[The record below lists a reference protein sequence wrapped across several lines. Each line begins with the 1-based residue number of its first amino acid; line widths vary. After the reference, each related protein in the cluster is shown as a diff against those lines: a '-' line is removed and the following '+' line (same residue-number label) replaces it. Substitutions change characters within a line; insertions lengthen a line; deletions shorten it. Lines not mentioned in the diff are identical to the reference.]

1 MAKSSRAKQQPDLY
15 DVALSFVGDPRKCLG
30 NQAARTIIREYHI
43 AVSILNNEHRLF
55 DWDAL
60 VSELRVDGRL
70 VERWADLLA
79 GYCLVRDME
88 SQVKGVQQGGLGHGE
103 VSLGRAFRK
112 KLPVQDASGKIG
124 TVSIRGVL
132 GNPDFTPAVT
142 ARLKTRLLAEMHED
156 LDSPQ
161 YEKGWVREVIQE
173 AWQLVG
179 EHLEQESI
187 SRVLRRHRNRHR
199 K

>member
-1 MAKSSRAKQQPDLY
+1 MAKRSRVKQQPDLY
-15 DVALSFVGDPRKCLG
+15 DVALSFVRDPRKCVK
-30 NQAARTIIREYHI
+30 NQEGRAAIREYD
-43 AVSILNNEHRLF
+43 LN
-55 DWDAL
+55 WKGL
-60 VSELRVDGRL
+60 VSKLRLEGHL
-70 VERWADLLA
+70 AERWADFLA
-79 GYCLVRDME
+79 GYRLIRDME
-88 SQVKGVQQGGLGHGE
+88 SQVRGVQQGGLGHGP

-112 KLPVQDASGKIG
+112 KLPVQDASGKTG
-124 TVSIRGVL
+124 MVSTREVL

-142 ARLKTRLLAEMHED
+142 AQLKTRLLAEMYED

-161 YEKGWVREVIQE
+161 NEKGWVREVIQE

-179 EHLEQESI
+179 EYLEQESI